1 MNGPAE
7 RRRKLLDSAGLQTG
21 ESYPGYG
28 RDLRDYD
35 RALRSRNLLL
45 REGRSRREIEAY
57 DHPLAETGDRILGV
71 RKDLVTMLA
80 PLAVDACRS
89 ISGET
94 LEIRHEPGATG
105 TMREAL
111 AASREE
117 EMRLRQTR
125 VGPQRDDLVLLLNG
139 IPAASYASEGQR
151 RTIALALKLAVA
163 ALLCHE
169 NKRPPLLL
177 LDDIFGELDP
187 SRRDA
192 LLIGM
197 PPGAQALLSTAE
209 LTGITIPPGS
219 RIHRFNKDGTLEV
232 VSF

>member
-1 MNGPAE
+1 
-7 RRRKLLDSAGLQTG
+7 
-21 ESYPGYG
+21 
-28 RDLRDYD
+28 
-35 RALRSRNLLL
+35 
-45 REGRSRREIEAY
+45 
-57 DHPLAETGDRILGV
+57 
-71 RKDLVTMLA
+71 
-80 PLAVDACRS
+80 
-89 ISGET
+89 
-94 LEIRHEPGATG
+94 
-105 TMREAL
+105 
-111 AASREE
+111 
-117 EMRLRQTR
+117 MRLRQTR

-209 LTGITIPPGS
+209 LTGISIPRGS
-219 RIHRFNKDGTLEV
+219 RIHRFTKDGTLEV